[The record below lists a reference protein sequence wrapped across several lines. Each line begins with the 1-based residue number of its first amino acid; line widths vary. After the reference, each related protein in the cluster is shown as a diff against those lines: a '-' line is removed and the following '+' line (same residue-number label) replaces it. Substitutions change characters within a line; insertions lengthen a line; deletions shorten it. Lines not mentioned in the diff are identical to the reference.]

1 MGRLIKMKNKA
12 YLLNTLLAIVVGIAM
27 LAIVLLR
34 TFLPQMII
42 PRVSIPN
49 MVLLSL
55 VALVLEH
62 LIAKGADRCYICIP
76 VFAAITFGLLP
87 WVAGYIPAGEI
98 WKLAVGGGVTF
109 TVTTFLFSSI
119 CERLSSGPVAKAAPF
134 ISAVGLYFAAQCLT
148 GIIF

>member
-1 MGRLIKMKNKA
+1 MKNRA
-12 YLLNTLLAIVVGIAM
+12 YLLNTLLAAVVGVAL

-34 TFLPQMII
+34 TFLPQVII

-49 MVLLSL
+49 LALLSL
-55 VALVLEH
+55 VALVLDH
-62 LIAKGADRCYICIP
+62 YLAKDADRCYICIP
-76 VFAAITFGLLP
+76 VFAAVTFGLLP
-87 WVAGYIPAGEI
+87 WIAGYIPAAGI
-98 WKLAVGGGVTF
+98 WKLALSGAAVF
-109 TVTTFLFSSI
+109 TAAAWLFSSI